1 MEQHIDTAQHELSKI
16 DTSSMN
22 EEAKKTI
29 EAVREELKEGQQ
41 EVAAR
46 QKRIRLGDR
55 SEYGW
60 ATAEAY
66 NDDELAEDPAD
77 EKKMADTEKEAA
89 EVTKK
94 RKAKGKGNYRGGEF
108 RKRPFGDQV
117 PTTNP
122 GPSKLPELPPEL
134 LKVQSNLNRF

>member
-1 MEQHIDTAQHELSKI
+1 
-16 DTSSMN
+16 MN
-22 EEAKKTI
+22 EEMKKTEVAKK
-29 EAVREELKEGQQ
+29 ELKEGQQ

-46 QKRIRLGDR
+46 QKRIRLGDH

-60 ATAEAY
+60 ATVEAY
-66 NDDELAEDPAD
+66 NDNELAEDPAD
-77 EKKMADTEKEAA
+77 EKKTADTEKEAA

-94 RKAKGKGNYRGGEF
+94 RKAKGKGNYRGADF

-117 PTTNP
+117 PTTHP

-134 LKVQSNLNRF
+134 LPELLKVRSNLNTF